1 MAKDTKCSGCFPN
14 YNERVFMEQCY
25 KFHMH
30 ILKRQFRDIPLLK
43 FRKQNNKNQLTTNLP
58 LG

>member
-1 MAKDTKCSGCFPN
+1 MFRMFSKLQK
-14 YNERVFMEQCY
+14 NERVFMEQCY

-43 FRKQNNKNQLTTNLP
+43 FRKQNNKKQLTTNLP

>member
-1 MAKDTKCSGCFPN
+1 MFRMFSKLQRTRFYGT
-14 YNERVFMEQCY
+14 MLQI
-25 KFHMH
+25 HMH